1 MWSSCPQQE
10 ESVTPGQHIRISMEI
25 TPRLYQD
32 QKNLPKA
39 SGVYLFLDEREYPLY
54 IGKSVN
60 LRTRVASYLRN
71 DSAQEERIQR
81 MVYEAQS
88 LKYVETET
96 ELLALLLEDSLIK
109 KYLPVY
115 NIRQKQ
121 FRDYRY
127 LQLSDD
133 RYPRL
138 ITLDDPGKIQKHIYG
153 PFRDRF
159 FIQRL
164 QEIFSRYLGFRS
176 CAEANPTKSCI
187 ELDLGQCLGPCDVQE
202 VHGAYLIASE
212 QVSQFLEGED
222 PGVISKIEAE
232 IRICIQETRFEHA
245 QRLRDDLI
253 FCDAFFNRQ
262 RFNHRFRIEH
272 LKIETRGVGMP
283 GYLFE
288 NGALKEVVLKDG
300 RLCKVGEQLDL
311 FDLSVVKED
320 EPRFLLDRA
329 NLVYNWLKKNQ
340 GIVKYEF
347 QDLGSSFR

>member
-1 MWSSCPQQE
+1 MWSYFLQPGE
-10 ESVTPGQHIRISMEI
+10 HHTHGQHIVISME
-25 TPRLYQD
+25 LASQLFQD
-32 QKNLPKA
+32 HKKLPKT
-39 SGVYLFLDEREYPLY
+39 SGVYLFLDGRKYPLY

-60 LRTRVASYLRN
+60 LRSRVGSYLGN
-71 DSAQEERIQR
+71 DSSKDERIQR
-81 MVYEAQS
+81 MVHEARS
-88 LKYVETET
+88 LKFVQTDT
-96 ELLALLLEDSLIK
+96 ELMALLLEDSLIK

-133 RYPRL
+133 TYPRL
-138 ITLDDPGKIQKHIYG
+138 ITLEDPGKIQKHIYG

-176 CAEANPTKSCI
+176 CADANPTKSCI
-187 ELDLGQCLGPCDVQE
+187 ELDLGQCLGPCVLKE
-202 VHGAYLIASE
+202 VHTAYLTASE
-212 QVSQFLEGED
+212 GVAHFLEGDD
-222 PGVISKIEAE
+222 PGVISKIEEE
-232 IRICIQETRFEHA
+232 IRICIKETRFEHA

-262 RFNHRFRIEH
+262 RFNHRFRVEH
-272 LKIETRGVGMP
+272 LKIHSGNAGGT
-283 GYLFE
+283 GYLFK
-288 NGALKEVVLKDG
+288 NGALKEVVLRDG
-300 RLCKVGEQLDL
+300 RLCQVGEQLDL
-311 FDLSVVKED
+311 FDLSIVKED

-340 GIVKYEF
+340 GVVEYEF
-347 QDLGSSFR
+347 QD

>member
-1 MWSSCPQQE
+1 MY
-10 ESVTPGQHIRISMEI
+10 
-25 TPRLYQD
+25 LD
-32 QKNLPKA
+32 QKGLPKT
-39 SGVYLFLDEREYPLY
+39 SGVYLFLDAREYPLY

-60 LRTRVASYLRN
+60 LRNRVASYLRD
-71 DSAQEERIQR
+71 DSGQEERIQR
-81 MVYEAQS
+81 MVHEAKS
-88 LKYVETET
+88 LRHVVTET

-127 LQLSDD
+127 LQLSEDA
-133 RYPRL
+133 YPRL
-138 ITLDDPGKIQKHIYG
+138 ITLDDPSHIQTKIYG

-176 CAEANPTKSCI
+176 CSDPHPEKSCI
-187 ELDLGQCLGPCDVQE
+187 ELDMGQCLGPCVLPE
-202 VHGAYLIASE
+202 VVDAYSSVCE
-212 QVSQFLEGED
+212 QVSKFLEGED
-222 PGVISKIEAE
+222 PGVISSIEE
-232 IRICIQETRFEHA
+232 RIRICIQETRFEQA

-262 RFNHRFRIEH
+262 RFNHRFRVEH
-272 LKIETRGVGMP
+272 LKIEGRREDVP

-288 NGALKEVVLKDG
+288 NGALKEVILRDG
-300 RLCKVGEQLDL
+300 RICKVGEQLDL
-311 FDLSVVKED
+311 FDLSLVKED

-329 NLVYNWLKKNQ
+329 NLVYNWLKKNE
-340 GIVKYEF
+340 GGVKCEF
-347 QDLGSSFR
+347 QELGASLR

>member
-1 MWSSCPQQE
+1 
-10 ESVTPGQHIRISMEI
+10 MEI
-25 TPRLYQD
+25 APQLYKD
-32 QKNLPKA
+32 QNVLPKT
-39 SGVYLFLDEREYPLY
+39 SGVYLFLDKREYPLY

-71 DSAQEERIQR
+71 DSTQEERIQR
-81 MVYEAQS
+81 MVHEAQS

-96 ELLALLLEDSLIK
+96 ELMALLLEDSLIK

-133 RYPRL
+133 TYPRL
-138 ITLDDPGKIQKHIYG
+138 ITLEDPGKIQRQVYG

-176 CAEANPTKSCI
+176 CPEANPSKSCI
-187 ELDLGQCLGPCDVQE
+187 ELDLGQCLGPCVLRE
-202 VHGAYLIASE
+202 VHSAYSAASE

-222 PGVISKIEAE
+222 PGIISKIEGE

-262 RFNHRFRIEH
+262 RFNHRFRVEH
-272 LKIETRGVGMP
+272 LKIESRQEGSP

-288 NGALKEVVLKDG
+288 NGALKEVVLWDG

-311 FDLSVVKED
+311 FDLSMVKED

-340 GIVKYEF
+340 GEVKYEF
-347 QDLGSSFR
+347 QELGSSFK

>member
-1 MWSSCPQQE
+1 
-10 ESVTPGQHIRISMEI
+10 MEI
-25 TPRLYQD
+25 DSQLRQD
-32 QKNLPKA
+32 QKKLPKT

-60 LRTRVASYLRN
+60 LRSRVASYLRK
-71 DSAQEERIQR
+71 DSNQEERILR
-81 MVYEAQS
+81 MIHEARA
-88 LKYVETET
+88 LRYVETET
-96 ELLALLLEDSLIK
+96 ELMALLLEDSLIK
-109 KYLPVY
+109 KHLPVY

-121 FRDYRY
+121 FKDYRY

-133 RYPRL
+133 AFPRL
-138 ITLDDPGKIQKHIYG
+138 ITLENPGQTRENIYG

-176 CAEANPTKSCI
+176 CSEANPIKSCI
-187 ELDLGQCLGPCDVQE
+187 ELDLGQCLGPCILRDVHE
-202 VHGAYLIASE
+202 TYAK
-212 QVSQFLEGED
+212 VSTHVAQFLEGED
-222 PGVISKIEAE
+222 PGVISMLEDQ
-232 IRICIQETRFEHA
+232 IRICIRETRFEHA

-262 RFNHRFRIEH
+262 RFNHRFRVEH
-272 LKIETRGVGMP
+272 LKIKARREGVP
-283 GYLFE
+283 GYLFK
-288 NGALKEVVLKDG
+288 NGALKEVILRDG

-311 FDLSVVKED
+311 FDLSIVKED

-340 GIVKYEF
+340 VSVTYEF
-347 QDLGSSFR
+347 QELGSSFK

>member
-1 MWSSCPQQE
+1 MWSFFLQQDEPVSHGLPIAINMDIAPQ
-10 ESVTPGQHIRISMEI
+10 
-25 TPRLYQD
+25 LYQY
-32 QKNLPKA
+32 QKKLPKT
-39 SGVYLFLDEREYPLY
+39 SGVYLFLDERKYPLY

-60 LRTRVASYLRN
+60 LRSRVASYLRN
-71 DSAQEERIQR
+71 AKAQEERIQR
-81 MVYEAQS
+81 MVHEARS
-88 LKYVETET
+88 LKFVETET
-96 ELLALLLEDSLIK
+96 ELMALLLEDSLIK

-133 RYPRL
+133 TYPRL
-138 ITLDDPGKIQKHIYG
+138 ITLEDPGKIQKHIYG

-176 CAEANPTKSCI
+176 CAEANPIKSCI
-187 ELDLGQCLGPCDVQE
+187 ELDIGQCLGPCVLMEVQE
-202 VHGAYLIASE
+202 AYAMASE
-212 QVSQFLEGED
+212 QVAHFLEGED
-222 PGVISKIEAE
+222 PGVISKIEEE
-232 IRICIQETRFEHA
+232 IRICIKDTRFEHA

-262 RFNHRFRIEH
+262 RFNHRFRVEH
-272 LKIETRGVGMP
+272 LKIEAREEGSP

-288 NGALKEVVLKDG
+288 NGALKEVVLRDG

-311 FDLSVVKED
+311 FDLSIVKED

-340 GIVKYEF
+340 SVVRYEF
-347 QDLGSSFR
+347 QD